1 MKRRIYTSGLIALSC
16 MFLWVAFS
24 SYSCKSTLDIESHGQ
39 SPVSGWLEL
48 PAMSQDSG
56 LKFLR
61 HDRTDDGVKSRDWS
75 CAYDTLAMIS
85 HWVAY
90 PLNRDLIG
98 TGKRSDAWGLDPK
111 LPAEKQAVLYRGFKS
126 DDPDVRYDRGHQI
139 PSADRLDRED
149 NIRTFYFTNM
159 TPQLSQ
165 LNQKGWAQLEDL
177 VRDRAMT
184 VDTLYVV
191 TGCSVEGSDEYA
203 YDNEGKKVL
212 VPSAYYKALLSYR
225 MTKEGPEYKACGFW
239 MEHSPF
245 KGDVIESILS
255 VDKLEEKTGLDFFVN
270 LKDKIGKKAA
280 ASVESSIDE
289 WYYENK

>member
-1 MKRRIYTSGLIALSC
+1 MKRILYTTCILILTGIVIC
-16 MFLWVAFS
+16 LFFS
-24 SYSCKSTLDIESHGQ
+24 AYSCEDYLRSKEIDT

-48 PAMSQDSG
+48 PAMRPDSG

-61 HDRTDDGVKSRDWS
+61 HDRTIDGVRSRDWS
-75 CAYDTLAMIS
+75 CAYDTSALIS

-90 PLNRDLIG
+90 PLNKDLIG

-111 LPAEKQAVLYRGFKS
+111 LPAEKQPVLYRGFKS
-126 DDPDVRYDRGHQI
+126 ADPDVRYDRGHQI

-225 MTKEGPEYKACGFW
+225 MTKDGPEYKACGFW

-245 KGDVIESILS
+245 KGDVVESILS

>member
-1 MKRRIYTSGLIALSC
+1 M
-16 MFLWVAFS
+16 LWAAFS
-24 SYSCKSTLDIESHGQ
+24 SYSCKGLDSEGAGQ

-48 PAMSQDSG
+48 PAMSRDSG
-56 LKFLR
+56 LEFLR
-61 HDRTDDGVKSRDWS
+61 HDRTVDGVKSRDWS
-75 CAYDTLAMIS
+75 CAYDTLALIS

-90 PLNRDLIG
+90 PLNKDLIG
-98 TGKRSDAWGLDPK
+98 EGKRTDAWGLDPK
-111 LPAEKQAVLYRGFKS
+111 VPVERQPVLYRGFKF
-126 DDPDVRYDRGHQI
+126 PDSKRSYDRGHQI
-139 PSADRLDRED
+139 PSADRLDRES

-165 LNQKGWAQLEDL
+165 LNQKGWAQLENL

-191 TGCSVEGSDEYA
+191 TGCSVEGSSEYA
-203 YDNEGKKVL
+203 FDNEGRRVL

-225 MTKEGPEYKACGFW
+225 MTHDGPEYRSCGFW

-245 KGDVIESILS
+245 TGNVVDKILS
-255 VDKLEEKTGLDFFVN
+255 VDELEEKTGLDFFVN
-270 LKDKIGKKAA
+270 LKDKIGVNAA